1 MRRSVC
7 GGCALHNKPS
17 YPAKAGIQYAAAYR
31 FHHNGSGIL
40 DHPPSRMMT
49 AGCGADSYVNHSF
62 TIPRHD
68 MPGLCVNVSPH
79 EKSGRGE
86 CRVPVAPA
94 VARVEVVARALVTT
108 VAPGSPGIPARDGVT
123 VSFALSQVIG
133 LVCHLH
139 WRNFF
144 HQLNANH

>member
-1 MRRSVC
+1 MTSRRSGVMRT
-7 GGCALHNKPS
+7 GGAVGFGHPTASQPKQLRRTVLLHNEPS

-40 DHPPSRMMT
+40 DHPASRMMT

-86 CRVPVAPA
+86 CRV
-94 VARVEVVARALVTT
+94 
-108 VAPGSPGIPARDGVT
+108 
-123 VSFALSQVIG
+123 
-133 LVCHLH
+133 
-139 WRNFF
+139 
-144 HQLNANH
+144 